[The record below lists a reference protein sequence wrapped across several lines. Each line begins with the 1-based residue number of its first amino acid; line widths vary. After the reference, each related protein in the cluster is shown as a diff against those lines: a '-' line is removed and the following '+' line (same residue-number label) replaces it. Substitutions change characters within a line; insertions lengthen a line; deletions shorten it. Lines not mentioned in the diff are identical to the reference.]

1 MKTKRHHFVWRFLLC
16 VFVIL
21 IAAALTFMHFGGFNT
36 GKSANSEQLKA
47 YAQVVDQISIPA
59 NAKVIALG
67 EATHGNAE
75 FQQLKLDVFKN
86 LVENDGVRAFAI
98 EGDFGG
104 CEQVN
109 RYIHGGEETVQ
120 EAAAAIGFQIYQT
133 DEMAELIAYMRE
145 YNANA
150 PAGEDLRFYGFDMQR
165 YISSLNLLVEA
176 CKANGVDTTQLEGL
190 VNGEDWNETYDNT
203 ARADIITQAKT
214 KLENIENT
222 EQAVHA
228 ADMLVQYLKLNTQMT
243 TDPNAGM
250 DLRDA
255 FMAENVQWILQ
266 QEKSLGKDRIF
277 ITGHNSHVAK
287 WGSYDAMGKIL
298 EDALGDDYY
307 VIGTDFYK
315 TKCNLPT
322 PSGKR
327 TNQVF
332 YSHDPLAKAAKEA
345 GLAICWLDFSQ
356 IPEDSELGNQV
367 REYSFMGNLGEQ
379 YSPIMRLL
387 PPSYR
392 MFQPPAQLYDSMILV
407 TDATPTTIQTEE

>member
-1 MKTKRHHFVWRFLLC
+1 MKTKKHHFVWRILLC
-16 VFVIL
+16 IFVIL
-21 IAAALTFMHFGGFNT
+21 IAVALTFMHFGGFNT
-36 GKSANSEQLKA
+36 GKSANSEQLKT
-47 YAQVVDQISIPA
+47 YAKGIDTISIPA
-59 NAKVIALG
+59 NVKVIALG
-67 EATHGNAE
+67 EATHGNSE
-75 FQQLKLDVFKN
+75 FQQLKLDVFQN
-86 LVENDGVRAFAI
+86 LVEHDGVRAFAI

-109 RYIHGGEETVQ
+109 RYIHGGEGTAQ
-120 EAAAAIGFQIYQT
+120 EAAAAIGFKIYQT
-133 DEMAELIAYMRE
+133 DEMAELLAYMRE

-150 PAGEDLRFYGFDMQR
+150 PDGEDLRFYGFDMQR
-165 YISSLNLLVEA
+165 YKNSIDLLLDACEANEMDATQLANLVNGDNWNEA
-176 CKANGVDTTQLEGL
+176 YDNAARAEVITQIKTQLE
-190 VNGEDWNETYDNT
+190 NK
-203 ARADIITQAKT
+203 A
-214 KLENIENT
+214 NT

-228 ADMLVQYLKLNTQMT
+228 ADMLLKYLQLQEAN
-243 TDPNAGM
+243 DPNTGM

-255 FMAENVQWILQ
+255 FMAENVEWILQ
-266 QEKSLGKDRIF
+266 QEQSLGKEKIF

-287 WGSYDAMGKIL
+287 WGSYNAMGKLL
-298 EDALGDDYY
+298 ETSLGDDYY

-345 GLAICWLDFSQ
+345 GLTICWLDFSQ
-356 IPEDSELGNQV
+356 IPEDSELGNQI

-379 YSPIMRLL
+379 YSPMMRLL

-407 TDATPTTIQTEE
+407 TNATPITIHTVE